1 MADMKTLKFT
11 KTHEW
16 VRQDSGNK
24 ITVGITDYAQ
34 KEIRDIV
41 YIELPKIG
49 KEISQGQAVVTI
61 ESVKAAFEIYAPVTG
76 KVIEVNDKAAQDVT
90 LVHKE
95 PYDAG
100 WLFKMETTNT
110 QEIASLMDCEV
121 YEKTIKEGAS
131 H

>member
-1 MADMKTLKFT
+1 MKILKFT

-49 KEISQGQAVVTI
+49 KELSQGQVLATV

-76 KVIEVNDKAAQDVT
+76 KVTEINNKAAQDVT

-95 PYDAG
+95 PYEGG
-100 WLFKMETTNT
+100 WLFKMEATNT
-110 QEIASLMDCEV
+110 QELASLMDYEA
-121 YEKTIKEGAS
+121 YEKAIKE
-131 H
+131 